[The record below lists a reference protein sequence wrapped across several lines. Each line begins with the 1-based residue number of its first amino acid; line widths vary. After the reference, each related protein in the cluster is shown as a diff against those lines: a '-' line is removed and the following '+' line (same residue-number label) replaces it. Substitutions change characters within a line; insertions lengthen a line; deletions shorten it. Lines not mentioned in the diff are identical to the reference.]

1 MLSAAFD
8 ANPKGPRATNAL
20 PRALYLHGRSHG
32 ATHQTCDLSPQ
43 LHQLLQ
49 SRSPLGLE
57 AIDAVALMDR
67 FDSKYV
73 VPVAWLE
80 NLVRELDEH
89 SVLSIQDHVSTV
101 YNNLYFDTPDGTCLE
116 DHTRGK
122 NVRFKVRIRQYA
134 NTGVAFLEVKLRD
147 VHSKTLKHRIVRQ
160 GPWDAPLTQEE
171 LDFLGEHVP
180 KASALVPTLQ
190 SSFERFT
197 LIHVDQGER
206 ITFDQDLQFKLPG
219 ATGGED
225 QPWVKPTPHLAV
237 VEWKQSNVNHQGE
250 LIQAIRAQ
258 KGRRGPLGR
267 TLRLSKFV
275 LGQAHL
281 APEGNFRGYRAALRD
296 LARAEHYAAN
306 PTFAPQS
313 ILR

>member
-1 MLSAAFD
+1 MPTQEA
-8 ANPKGPRATNAL
+8 RATNAL
-20 PRALYLHGRSHG
+20 QRALYLRGRSQG

-80 NLVRELDEH
+80 NLIQDLNEH
-89 SVLSIQDHVSTV
+89 SVLSIQNQVSTV
-101 YNNLYFDTPDGTCLE
+101 YNNLYFDTPEGTCLE

-122 NVRFKVRIRQYA
+122 NIRYKVRIRHYA

-147 VHSKTLKHRIVRQ
+147 VHSKTFKHRIVRN
-160 GPWDAPLTQEE
+160 GAWDAPLTQHEF
-171 LDFLGEHVP
+171 DFLSQYLP
-180 KASALVPTLQ
+180 NANALAPNLQ

-197 LIHVDQGER
+197 LIHVGQGER
-206 ITFDQDLQFKLPG
+206 ITFDQDLQFKVP
-219 ATGGED
+219 AAKEGED
-225 QPWVKPTPHLAV
+225 HPWLKPTPHLAV

-281 APEGNFRGYRAALRD
+281 APEQNFRGYRAALRD

>member
-1 MLSAAFD
+1 MQPSLLLSVV
-8 ANPKGPRATNAL
+8 PSRPL
-20 PRALYLHGRSHG
+20 PRAP
-32 ATHQTCDLSPQ
+32 HQTCDLSPQ

-73 VPVAWLE
+73 VPVSWLE
-80 NLVRELDEH
+80 NLVQELGEH
-89 SVLSIQDHVSTV
+89 SVLSIQNQVSTV
-101 YNNLYFDTPDGTCLE
+101 YNNLYFDTPEGTCLE
-116 DHTRGK
+116 DHIRGK
-122 NVRFKVRIRQYA
+122 NIRYKVRIRQYA

-147 VHSKTLKHRIVRQ
+147 VHSKTYKHRVVRN
-160 GPWDAPLTQEE
+160 GAWDAPLTQDEF
-171 LDFLGEHVP
+171 DFLSQHLP
-180 KASALVPTLQ
+180 NANALAPTLQ
-190 SSFERFT
+190 SRFERFT
-197 LIHVDQGER
+197 LIHVSQGER
-206 ITFDQDLQFKLPG
+206 ITFDQDLRFKMPW
-219 ATGGED
+219 ATED
-225 QPWVKPTPHLAV
+225 EDHPWVKPTPHLAV
-237 VEWKQSNVNHQGE
+237 VEWKQSEVNHQGE

-281 APEGNFRGYRAALRD
+281 APERSFRGYRAALRD

-306 PTFAPQS
+306 PTFAPKS

>member
-1 MLSAAFD
+1 M
-8 ANPKGPRATNAL
+8 
-20 PRALYLHGRSHG
+20 
-32 ATHQTCDLSPQ
+32 SPQ

-80 NLVRELDEH
+80 ELIQDLSEH
-89 SVLSIQDHVSTV
+89 SVLSIRNQVSTV
-101 YNNLYFDTPDGTCLE
+101 YNNLYFDTPEGTCLE

-122 NVRFKVRIRQYA
+122 NMRYKVRVRQYA
-134 NTGVAFLEVKLRD
+134 NTRVAFLEVKLRD
-147 VHSKTLKHRIVRQ
+147 VHSKTFKHRIVRQ
-160 GPWDAPLTQEE
+160 GAWDAPLTQEE
-171 LDFLGEHVP
+171 LDFLGEHLP
-180 KASALVPTLQ
+180 NANALVPALQ

-197 LIHVDQGER
+197 LIHVGQGER
-206 ITFDQDLQFKLPG
+206 ITFDQDLQFKLPS
-219 ATGGED
+219 TREGEEH
-225 QPWVKPTPHLAV
+225 PWVKPTPHLAV

-281 APEGNFRGYRAALRD
+281 APERNFRGYRAALRD

>member
-1 MLSAAFD
+1 M
-8 ANPKGPRATNAL
+8 PTQEPHATNAL
-20 PRALYLHGRSHG
+20 QRALYLRGRPLG
-32 ATHQTCDLSPQ
+32 APHQTCDLSPQ

-49 SRSPLGLE
+49 SQSPLGLE

-80 NLVRELDEH
+80 NLIRKLDEH

-101 YNNLYFDTPDGTCLE
+101 YNNLYFDTPEGTCLE

-122 NVRFKVRIRQYA
+122 NIRYKVRVRQYA

-147 VHSKTLKHRIVRQ
+147 VHSKTFKHRIVRQ
-160 GPWDAPLTQEE
+160 GAWDAPLTKEE
-171 LDFLGEHVP
+171 FDFLGQHLP
-180 KASALVPTLQ
+180 NASALAPTLQ

-197 LIHVDQGER
+197 LVHVGQGER
-206 ITFDQDLQFKLPG
+206 ITFDQDLQFKVP
-219 ATGGED
+219 ATQGSGD
-225 QPWVKPTPHLAV
+225 HPWVKTTPHLAV

-250 LIQAIRAQ
+250 LIQAIRSQ
-258 KGRRGPLGR
+258 EGRRGPLGR

-281 APEGNFRGYRAALRD
+281 APERNFRGYRAALRD

>member
-1 MLSAAFD
+1 M
-8 ANPKGPRATNAL
+8 PTQEPHATNAL
-20 PRALYLHGRSHG
+20 QRALYLRGRPLG
-32 ATHQTCDLSPQ
+32 APHQTCDLSPH

-80 NLVRELDEH
+80 NLVQELDEH

-101 YNNLYFDTPDGTCLE
+101 YNNLYFDTPEGTCLE

-122 NVRFKVRIRQYA
+122 NIRYKVRVRQYA

-147 VHSKTLKHRIVRQ
+147 VHSKTFKHRIVRK
-160 GPWDAPLTQEE
+160 GTWDGPLTPEE
-171 LDFLGEHVP
+171 FDFLGQHLP
-180 KASALVPTLQ
+180 NASALAPTLQ

-197 LIHVDQGER
+197 LIHVGQGER
-206 ITFDQDLQFKLPG
+206 ITFDQDLQFKVP
-219 ATGGED
+219 ATKGSGD
-225 QPWVKPTPHLAV
+225 HSWVKPTPHLAV

-258 KGRRGPLGR
+258 EGRRGPLGR

-281 APEGNFRGYRAALRD
+281 APERNFRGYRAALRD

>member
-1 MLSAAFD
+1 MPVTCNLRFSYAS
-8 ANPKGPRATNAL
+8 
-20 PRALYLHGRSHG
+20 YLRSRPTGHLQ
-32 ATHQTCDLSPQ
+32 QTCDLSPQ

-49 SRSPLGLE
+49 SRSPLGLK

-73 VPVAWLE
+73 VPSAWLE
-80 NLVRELDEH
+80 NLVQELGEH
-89 SVLSIQDHVSTV
+89 SVLSIQNQVSTI
-101 YNNLYFDTPDGTCLE
+101 YSNLYFDTPEGTCLE

-122 NVRFKVRIRQYA
+122 NIRYKVRVRQYA
-134 NTGVAFLEVKLRD
+134 NTGMAFLEVKLRD
-147 VHSKTLKHRIVRQ
+147 VHSKTFKHRIVRK
-160 GPWDAPLTQEE
+160 GAWDAPLTPEE
-171 LDFLGEHVP
+171 FHFLGQHLP
-180 KASALVPTLQ
+180 NASLLTPSLQ

-197 LIHVDQGER
+197 LIHVGQGER
-206 ITFDQDLQFKLPG
+206 ITFDQDLQFKVP
-219 ATGGED
+219 AMKESAD
-225 QPWVKPTPHLAV
+225 HPWVKPMPHLAV
-237 VEWKQSNVNHQGE
+237 VEWKQSNINHQGE

-281 APEGNFRGYRAALRD
+281 APERNFRGYRAALRD

>member
-1 MLSAAFD
+1 MGVV
-8 ANPKGPRATNAL
+8 P
-20 PRALYLHGRSHG
+20 SHSPLG
-32 ATHQTCDLSPQ
+32 VPHQTCDLSPQ

-57 AIDAVALMDR
+57 AIDDVALMDR

-80 NLVRELDEH
+80 DLVHDLGEH
-89 SVLSIQDHVSTV
+89 SVLSIQNQVATV
-101 YNNLYFDTPDGTCLE
+101 YNNLYFDTPDGRCL
-116 DHTRGK
+116 DAHTRGK
-122 NVRFKVRIRQYA
+122 NVRHKVRIRQYA
-134 NTGVAFLEVKLRD
+134 NTNVTFLEVKLRD
-147 VHSKTLKHRIVRQ
+147 VHGKTFKHRIVRQ
-160 GPWDAPLTQEE
+160 GTWNAPLTIEE
-171 LDFLGEHVP
+171 LDFLRQHVP
-180 KASALVPTLQ
+180 NAEDFVPALQ

-197 LIHVDQGER
+197 LIHVGQGER
-206 ITFDQDLQFKLPG
+206 ITFDHELQFKVPDG
-219 ATGGED
+219 ARSGD
-225 QPWVKPTPHLAV
+225 LPWVKPTPHLAV
-237 VEWKQSNVNHQGE
+237 VEWKQSKVNHQGE
-250 LIQAIRAQ
+250 LMQALRAQ

-267 TLRLSKFV
+267 ALRLSKFV

-281 APEGNFRGYRAALRD
+281 APEGNFRAYRSALRD

>member
-1 MLSAAFD
+1 M
-8 ANPKGPRATNAL
+8 
-20 PRALYLHGRSHG
+20 
-32 ATHQTCDLSPQ
+32 
-43 LHQLLQ
+43 
-49 SRSPLGLE
+49 
-57 AIDAVALMDR
+57 ALMDR

-80 NLVRELDEH
+80 ELVQDLSEH
-89 SVLSIQDHVSTV
+89 SVLSIQNQVSTV
-101 YNNLYFDTPDGTCLE
+101 YNNLYFDTPEGTCLK

-122 NVRFKVRIRQYA
+122 NIRYKVRVRQYA

-147 VHSKTLKHRIVRQ
+147 VHSKTFKHRVVRQ
-160 GPWDAPLTQEE
+160 GAWDAPLTQEE
-171 LDFLGEHVP
+171 LDFLGEHLP
-180 KASALVPTLQ
+180 NANALVPTLQ

-197 LIHVDQGER
+197 LIHVGQGER
-206 ITFDQDLQFKLPG
+206 ITFDQDLQFKVPAEKEG
-219 ATGGED
+219 D
-225 QPWVKPTPHLAV
+225 VHPWVKPTPHLAV
-237 VEWKQSNVNHQGE
+237 VEWKQSKVNHQGE
-250 LIQAIRAQ
+250 LMQALRAQ

-267 TLRLSKFV
+267 ALRLSKFV

-281 APEGNFRGYRAALRD
+281 APEGNFRAYRSALRD